1 MRKAIVPL
9 IVITWLLSACGGVQ
23 VIPAAT
29 DIPSGFIETQI
40 AEGVSLTSFP
50 MTQAAAETQA
60 MQTLEAGLTAA
71 VEVPTEEAS
80 EEAPTETLVPTNTPE
95 PSAEPPSPTP
105 EGATAAPTVDPSNP
119 KASLGGADYTDNFN
133 SKNYWQEFDIAS
145 SKMQIKDGE
154 MHFTIKNKASSAR
167 WSVSWLEIE
176 DYYLEVKASTPAS
189 CSGLDRYG
197 IMFRAPDPNQGYH
210 FGVTCNGKYI
220 LTRWDG
226 SNWVVLVNYTDSDK
240 VNTGGNTSNLLGV
253 YVVGDQIKLY
263 VNDTQVAS
271 LTDGFFD
278 GEYRY
283 GLWAASADTDNFTVR
298 FDNMNWWNVP

>member
-1 MRKAIVPL
+1 
-9 IVITWLLSACGGVQ
+9 
-23 VIPAAT
+23 
-29 DIPSGFIETQI
+29 
-40 AEGVSLTSFP
+40 
-50 MTQAAAETQA
+50 
-60 MQTLEAGLTAA
+60 
-71 VEVPTEEAS
+71 
-80 EEAPTETLVPTNTPE
+80 
-95 PSAEPPSPTP
+95 
-105 EGATAAPTVDPSNP
+105 
-119 KASLGGADYTDNFN
+119 
-133 SKNYWQEFDIAS
+133 
-145 SKMQIKDGE
+145 
-154 MHFTIKNKASSAR
+154 
-167 WSVSWLEIE
+167 
-176 DYYLEVKASTPAS
+176 
-189 CSGLDRYG
+189 
-197 IMFRAPDPNQGYH
+197 MFRAPDPNQGYH

-271 LTDGFFD
+271 ITDGFFD